1 MAVKASSAGCFAMM
15 LLGLVGLCLHLKDTP
30 QLPGR
35 ALRSA
40 QERQSLRREQTAWTT
55 NTEANEAIQVDKSHL
70 SHGNVSIN
78 NTEAANGPLIPP
90 EDEVHSLI
98 SLEAQLDDECHC
110 ASVLNGS
117 KGPVDLE
124 CVQKCS
130 SRFTSNWICTT
141 FEQACLHGSVKL
153 QQYRDGLRVV
163 CTS

>member
-130 SRFTSNWICTT
+130 SDLYHS
-141 FEQACLHGSVKL
+141 ESASLHVHL
-153 QQYRDGLRVV
+153 QDGPLVL
-163 CTS
+163 SDHNEL

>member
-117 KGPVDLE
+117 KGPAKASD
-124 CVQKCS
+124 S
-130 SRFTSNWICTT
+130 TWTMDMF
-141 FEQACLHGSVKL
+141 LHNDSGVFCAL
-153 QQYRDGLRVV
+153 NRA
-163 CTS
+163 